1 VSGSPATPGR
11 TMPRES
17 RRVKAV
23 RYLGEGRVI
32 LTAVGPGKVRAS
44 VRGDSGTIY
53 RAGFQLGAWT
63 CDCQVRTDMC
73 SHLIALRLVTAPE
86 VPR

>member
-1 VSGSPATPGR
+1 
-11 TMPRES
+11 MPRES
-17 RRVKAV
+17 RRVKAI
-23 RYLGEGRVI
+23 RYVSEGRVI
-32 LTAVGPGKVRAS
+32 LTAVSPGKVRAS

-53 RAGFQLGAWT
+53 RAGFQLGAW
-63 CDCQVRTDMC
+63 DCECPVRTDAC